1 MQAERK
7 CLVAAE
13 DQWSAAERFVWDRAC
28 AGEVAD
34 FSKKG
39 GYLDPKTP
47 DKWGQDRV
55 VSAAFLRTVLG
66 DKYRSALTPAGVSI
80 VNARFLEPIDLRN
93 AELTRELSLLWSRF
107 EKGADLT
114 GLRSTRSIRLDYSV
128 AQDAVKMGGIHISSE
143 LSAYGSQFTSLD
155 LANAEIDRSAYL
167 NAAKLTGF
175 LDMNG
180 IRIGSDLF
188 MRSEMPKKG
197 EILRADFADIDLT
210 NARVGQVDLSGA
222 KVSGLLNLD
231 GIMVGRHVHLEAA
244 SDNAIKSEFSQII
257 LDASRIGGSLVLMDA
272 TVSGELKCRL
282 MDVSQIVIIGYGTT
296 FKGAVRCQ
304 WARVK
309 GDLHLTGGTFHQD
322 VYLTGTQIG
331 GELHVG
337 DHDYPAKWISDGQ
350 HPDAGPSLVL
360 QNAFATTI
368 PNPSDAWPGR
378 VNVAGLTYKGLR
390 DIRAAQ
396 YEPFEPWFDSQSEYS
411 RQPYEQL
418 AQIFQTFG
426 MSEKAAEIRY
436 AGRDRERRDTATGWW
451 HWAGLTGLKWTI
463 GYGYYPMLAVA
474 WAMWG

>member
-1 MQAERK
+1 ME
-7 CLVAAE
+7 
-13 DQWSAAERFVWDRAC
+13 
-28 AGEVAD
+28 
-34 FSKKG
+34 
-39 GYLDPKTP
+39 
-47 DKWGQDRV
+47 
-55 VSAAFLRTVLG
+55 
-66 DKYRSALTPAGVSI
+66 
-80 VNARFLEPIDLRN
+80 
-93 AELTRELSLLWSRF
+93 
-107 EKGADLT
+107 
-114 GLRSTRSIRLDYSV
+114 
-128 AQDAVKMGGIHISSE
+128 
-143 LSAYGSQFTSLD
+143 
-155 LANAEIDRSAYL
+155 
-167 NAAKLTGF
+167 
-175 LDMNG
+175 
-180 IRIGSDLF
+180 
-188 MRSEMPKKG
+188 
-197 EILRADFADIDLT
+197 
-210 NARVGQVDLSGA
+210 
-222 KVSGLLNLD
+222 
-231 GIMVGRHVHLEAA
+231 GRHVHLEAA

-474 WAMWG
+474 WAMGLILLGAAVMRVSGQGPANRMPFGLTYSFDTLLPIITLRGEKNNVIILTGWVRYYFYGHKIVGYLLASVLIAGFAGLTK